1 MKEGVQAII
10 QQINL
15 DAEKHSNERYV
26 EIKNKVDEEIK
37 NENVYYRNELDKR
50 CEMLKKH
57 NDLEYLRL
65 RERLSSR
72 LNRELLT
79 YQRDLLDEI
88 FDMAAIKLQ
97 NASINEFSDMFSE
110 AIKGL
115 KGNFILYLGELS
127 KGKLNNQIIKQVSAK
142 NKDLRISLSSVLIPH
157 KSGFVLSDD
166 RVEYNCL
173 FEDLIEDKKNEQ
185 AAAVLKEVFLEGNG
199 SQVH

>member
-1 MKEGVQAII
+1 VKEGVQAII
-10 QQINL
+10 QQINQ

-26 EIKNKVDEEIK
+26 EIESKVDVEIE
-37 NENVYYRNELDKR
+37 NENAFYRNELDKR

-88 FDMAAIKLQ
+88 FDMASRKLQ
-97 NASINEFSDMFSE
+97 NASSKDFSDMFSE

-127 KGKLNNQIIKQVSAK
+127 KGKLNNQIIKQALVK
-142 NKDLRISLSSVLIPH
+142 NRDLQISLSSVLIPH
-157 KSGFVLSDD
+157 KSGFVLSDN

-173 FEDLIEDKKNEQ
+173 FEDLIEDKKIEQ
-185 AAAVLKEVFLEGNG
+185 AASVLKEVFLEG
-199 SQVH
+199 QFT